1 LVSFGYQPQDI
12 RRVIATHGHWDHLSA
27 MSLLRQESDATLFI
41 HQADGAQVETGDG
54 DLTAAFLYNR
64 PFWRL

>member
-1 LVSFGYQPQDI
+1 
-12 RRVIATHGHWDHLSA
+12 
-27 MSLLRQESDATLFI
+27 MSLLRQESDAALFI
-41 HQADGAQVETGDG
+41 HQAGGAQVETGDG